1 MGQLVVTQDFVG
13 SPAIAEALW
22 YDTARWPSWV
32 DGLARVVSLDDEWP
46 AAGSGLQWE
55 SHPGGRGRVRER
67 VVAFTEGE
75 GQTVEVSDERL
86 HATQTVAFE
95 ALEGGVSVSLSLRYE
110 LFGAGPLAR
119 VTDLLFI
126 RRALADS
133 LRRTLERFGRE
144 LAADR
149 ELLR

>member
-1 MGQLVVTQDFVG
+1 MGDLAVTRDFVG

-32 DGLARVVSLDDEWP
+32 DGLARLVSLDDGWP
-46 AAGSGLQWE
+46 AVGSGVQWE
-55 SHPGGRGRVRER
+55 SHPGGRGRVAER
-67 VVAFTEGE
+67 VLAFREGE
-75 GQTVEVSDERL
+75 GQSVEVSDERMR
-86 HATQTVAFE
+86 ATQTVAFE
-95 ALEGGVSVSLSLRYE
+95 ALEGGVSVRLGLRYE
-110 LFGAGPLAR
+110 LVQAGPLAR
-119 VTDLLFI
+119 VTDVLFI
-126 RRALADS
+126 RRALTDS